1 MLIIKCLCLDISDCF
16 WLFYASKY
24 KYQTDPREQ
33 QDVAADHP
41 EIISQMRAKMNEAH
55 EEPLIKRFE
64 IKKKELVNKKN

>member
-1 MLIIKCLCLDISDCF
+1 MMLFNLE
-16 WLFYASKY
+16 
-24 KYQTDPREQ
+24 TDPREQ

-64 IKKKELVNKKN
+64 RKKKELVNKKN